1 MGTLVNQLSQIKS
14 CDALEEIQSLVY
26 ASKHPDAG
34 KGRGKEGDSS
44 GCDVANKVISNS
56 VPMHLKIYH
65 TSHYELEQFALF
77 LSPRY

>member
-34 KGRGKEGDSS
+34 TAKEK
-44 GCDVANKVISNS
+44 KVTAQG
-56 VPMHLKIYH
+56 VMWL
-65 TSHYELEQFALF
+65 
-77 LSPRY
+77 RR